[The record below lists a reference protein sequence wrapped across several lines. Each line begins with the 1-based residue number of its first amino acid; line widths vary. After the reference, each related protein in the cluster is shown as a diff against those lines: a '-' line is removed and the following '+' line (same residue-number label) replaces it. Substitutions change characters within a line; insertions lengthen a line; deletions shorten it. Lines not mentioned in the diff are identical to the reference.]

1 MCLLTGGRA
10 SDKAI
15 SAGVSACW
23 QKCGLLS
30 SIITCTTKILH
41 FLIQYVDK
49 LVTLKRLHNY
59 ELVDNTIELGKKPF
73 EFAAFEILVAAKFTK
88 KQQGGFKDLLKNYG

>member
-1 MCLLTGGRA
+1 
-10 SDKAI
+10 
-15 SAGVSACW
+15 
-23 QKCGLLS
+23 
-30 SIITCTTKILH
+30 
-41 FLIQYVDK
+41 
-49 LVTLKRLHNY
+49 LHNY